1 VADGSAVAAANN
13 KSRGATACGFW
24 TALALHGALLVAAGL
39 PPHALAQPSSLY
51 DAQEFEALVTDNRA
65 RQIGDSLVVLV
76 YESATATNRAN
87 TTVNKSTNIEV
98 GASDGYNTVGG
109 SLNTANDANGGGVE
123 RRSGEVLARVSA
135 TVVDINARGEYLIQ
149 GKQHIALNN
158 ESQVI
163 TVEGR
168 VRPQDIDTNN
178 AVLSTR
184 IADAKIEFI
193 GQGLLSSR
201 EQPGIFTRIFNWLF

>member
-1 VADGSAVAAANN
+1 M
-13 KSRGATACGFW
+13 
-24 TALALHGALLVAAGL
+24 
-39 PPHALAQPSSLY
+39 
-51 DAQEFEALVTDNRA
+51 
-65 RQIGDSLVVLV
+65 
-76 YESATATNRAN
+76 
-87 TTVNKSTNIEV
+87 
-98 GASDGYNTVGG
+98 
-109 SLNTANDANGGGVE
+109 
-123 RRSGEVLARVSA
+123 
-135 TVVDINARGEYLIQ
+135 IQ

-193 GQGLLSSR
+193 GHGLLSSR
-201 EQPGIFTRIFNWLF
+201 QQPGVISRIFNWLF